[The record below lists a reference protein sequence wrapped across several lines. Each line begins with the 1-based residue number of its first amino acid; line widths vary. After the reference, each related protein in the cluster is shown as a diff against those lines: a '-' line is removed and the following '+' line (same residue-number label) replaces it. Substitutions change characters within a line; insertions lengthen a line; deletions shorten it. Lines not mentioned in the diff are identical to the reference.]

1 MARVF
6 GYPETPNF
14 PARYN
19 IAPTQP
25 IPIVRAAD
33 ATRQFALVRW
43 GLVPSWAKEIN
54 PRPLINARA
63 ETVNEKP
70 SFRAAFRRRRCL
82 IPADGFYEWH
92 RGASGPAQPYFICR
106 RDRALF
112 AMAGIWEH
120 WQDGDGNELQ
130 SAAIITIGANATL
143 QSIHPRMPCLIAPE
157 HFSAWLDTEAI
168 DARTAQEFLM
178 PADDDLLVAQK
189 VSTRVNR
196 VANDGPEL
204 QAPLVEADESD
215 HQESTARLI

>member
-6 GYPETPNF
+6 GYRETPNF

-25 IPIVRAAD
+25 IPIVRIAD
-33 ATRQFALVRW
+33 GARQFALVRW

-106 RDRALF
+106 RDRGLF

-120 WQDGDGNELQ
+120 WLDAAGNELE
-130 SAAIITIGANATL
+130 SAAIITTGANAVL
-143 QSIHPRMPCLIAPE
+143 QAIHNRMPCLIAPE
-157 HFSAWLDTEAI
+157 HFGAWLDTEAI
-168 DARTAQEFLM
+168 DARTAQELLM
-178 PADDDLLVAQK
+178 PADDDLLIAYK

-204 QAPLVEADESD
+204 QAPLVEDPEPNHSEAA
-215 HQESTARLI
+215 TRLI